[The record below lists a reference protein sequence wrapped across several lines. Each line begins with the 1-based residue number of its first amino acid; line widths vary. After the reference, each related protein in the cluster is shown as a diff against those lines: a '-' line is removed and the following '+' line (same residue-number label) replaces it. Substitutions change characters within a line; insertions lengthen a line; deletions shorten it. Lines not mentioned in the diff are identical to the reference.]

1 MDLTSEQESQYFFG
15 ALGYGDAA
23 AASTKPLLSSGSKD
37 TAAVRELQTL
47 LIAKGEN
54 LGSYGADGSYGPAT
68 IAAVKSFQAKNGLPA
83 TGVTDSGTWAALLG
97 GGAGKQ
103 DKALQTLDTIFQGI
117 FKGAST
123 FAPLF
128 GPKQDVPATGPAGGG
143 GGGSY
148 IAPQTGM
155 SAGAKIGLGVV
166 GVAVVGG
173 FIYLLVKR

>member
-1 MDLTSEQESQYFFG
+1 MDLTSEQEAEYFFG

-68 IAAVKSFQAKNGLPA
+68 IAAVKSFQAKNGIAA
-83 TGVTDSGTWAALLG
+83 TGVTDSATWSALLG
-97 GGAGKQ
+97 GSGAAKQ

-123 FAPLF
+123 FAPMF
-128 GPKQDVPATGPAGGG
+128 GPKQDVPATAPAGGG
-143 GGGSY
+143 SNY

-155 SAGAKIGLGVV
+155 RAGMKIGLGVV

-173 FIYLLVKR
+173 VLYLLVKR